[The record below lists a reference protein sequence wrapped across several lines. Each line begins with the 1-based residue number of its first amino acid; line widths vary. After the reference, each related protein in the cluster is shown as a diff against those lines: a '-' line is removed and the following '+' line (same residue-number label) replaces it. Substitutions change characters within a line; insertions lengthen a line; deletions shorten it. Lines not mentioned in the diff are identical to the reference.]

1 MSSCVL
7 VTGGAGFIGSH
18 TCLVLL
24 EKGYELVILDNFENS
39 SPEALK
45 RVCELTGSH
54 KIELVEGDVRNQT
67 DVDLALKK
75 AGQCVGVIHFA
86 GKRRADRR
94 DGLERRI
101 GAGDRGRRRAAWGGR
116 GRLVLFGP
124 LRVAHA
130 LYARETRDTQAPAF

>member
-75 AGQCVGVIHFA
+75 AGQCDGVIHFA
-86 GKRRADRR
+86 GLKAV
-94 DGLERRI
+94 GESV
-101 GAGDRGRRRAAWGGR
+101 AN
-116 GRLVLFGP
+116 P
-124 LRVAHA
+124 LRYWDINVNGTRILA
-130 LYARETRDTQAPAF
+130 ARMEQHFFPDHLRCAPLPAAAARPEEME